1 MAEVEDKA
9 DDEPKAL
16 VDGDEEQAGDQDH
29 GDDEAGRDQG
39 LAARG
44 PGDLVASARTSCRNV
59 KGLTI
64 CLWGKRRFGSEL
76 PADPPKFWI

>member
-16 VDGDEEQAGDQDH
+16 VDGDEEQAGDEDH

-44 PGDLVASARTSCRNV
+44 PGDLVRL
-59 KGLTI
+59 G
-64 CLWGKRRFGSEL
+64 
-76 PADPPKFWI
+76 ADFLQERERVDHLSLG